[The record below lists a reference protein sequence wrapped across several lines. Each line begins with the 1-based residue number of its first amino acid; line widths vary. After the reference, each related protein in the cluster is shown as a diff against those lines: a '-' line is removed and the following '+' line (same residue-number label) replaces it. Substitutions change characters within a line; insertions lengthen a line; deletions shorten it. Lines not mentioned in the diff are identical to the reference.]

1 VDCRLARRDGAAVVQ
16 RSSAHAALGRAIRD
30 LRTEQSV
37 SQEELA
43 HRSGMHRTYLG
54 GIERGERNPSY
65 TNILRIATALGVTGS
80 GLLAAAERHEP

>member
-1 VDCRLARRDGAAVVQ
+1 VPRVAQ
-16 RSSAHAALGRAIRD
+16 RSQAHAALGRAIRD
-30 LRTEQSV
+30 LRADLDI

-65 TNILRIATALGVTGS
+65 TNILRIADALDVS
-80 GLLAAAERHEP
+80 ASELLSVAERLSS

>member
-1 VDCRLARRDGAAVVQ
+1 MPQ
-16 RSSAHAALGRAIRD
+16 RSRAHAALGRAIRASRVD
-30 LRTEQSV
+30 RRL

-65 TNILRIATALGVTGS
+65 TNIRRLADALGVS
-80 GLLAAAERHEP
+80 ASDLIAEAERLER

>member
-1 VDCRLARRDGAAVVQ
+1 VDARFAHSDGAGVVQ
-16 RSSAHAALGRAIRD
+16 RSPSHAALGRAIRE
-30 LRTEQSV
+30 LRVRQSV

-65 TNILRIATALGVTGS
+65 TNILRIADALDVSGS
-80 GLLAAAERHEP
+80 ALLAAAERHGP

>member
-1 VDCRLARRDGAAVVQ
+1 MDCRVARSDGAAVVQ
-16 RSSAHAALGRAIRD
+16 RSSSHAALGRAIRE
-30 LRTEQSV
+30 LRTDLSV

-65 TNILRIATALGVTGS
+65 TNILRIASALDLTGS
-80 GLLAAAERHEP
+80 ALLAAAERHER

>member
-1 VDCRLARRDGAAVVQ
+1 MVQ

-65 TNILRIATALGVTGS
+65 TNILRIAVALDVTGS
-80 GLLAAAERHEP
+80 ALLAAAERHAR

>member
-1 VDCRLARRDGAAVVQ
+1 MVQ
-16 RSSAHAALGRAIRD
+16 RSSAHAALGQAIRD
-30 LRTEQSV
+30 LRNELSV

-65 TNILRIATALGVTGS
+65 TNLLRIASALDVTGS
-80 GLLAAAERHEP
+80 DLLAAAERRER

>member
-1 VDCRLARRDGAAVVQ
+1 VVQ
-16 RSSAHAALGRAIRD
+16 RSSAHAALGQAIRERRVE
-30 LRTEQSV
+30 LSV

-65 TNILRIATALGVTGS
+65 TNLLRIASALDVTGS
-80 GLLAAAERHEP
+80 ALLAAAEHHQG